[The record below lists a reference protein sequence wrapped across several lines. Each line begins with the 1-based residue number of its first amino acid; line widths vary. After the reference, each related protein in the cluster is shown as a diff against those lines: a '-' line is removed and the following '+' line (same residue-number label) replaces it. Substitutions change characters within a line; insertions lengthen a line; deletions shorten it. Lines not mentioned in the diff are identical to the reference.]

1 MNTVFKASF
10 LAKLLNM
17 KRLGEEIELN
27 IKVEK
32 WIGENIN
39 KLYNTYLRSGQQN
52 TLYKSQNLLHKL
64 KQMSILR
71 QAQEQKNF
79 NDQKNNM
86 PEYLEKDLFM
96 KILMENSEKKIKE
109 KCMHKYKK
117 KYFEL
122 KAISHKNVNFELK
135 NKYIEDQ
142 IEKNF

>member
-27 IKVEK
+27 IKVEN

-64 KQMSILR
+64 KKMSILR
-71 QAQEQKNF
+71 QEQEQKNF

-96 KILMENSEKKIKE
+96 KILIENSEKKIKE
-109 KCMHKYKK
+109 KCMYKYKK